1 MNAPVQFVDPALP
14 RHDWRKDEIEA
25 LFELPFMEL
34 VFQAAQVHRRW
45 FDPSELQL
53 SQLLSVKTGGC
64 AENCGYCS
72 QSASFKTGLQA
83 SKLMDADTV
92 IAAAK
97 AAQAGGAQR
106 FCMGAAW
113 RDLKDRDLP
122 KVAAMIGGVKA
133 LGLETCATLG
143 MLTADQAVALKE
155 AGLDYY
161 NHNLDTS
168 PEYYGEVV
176 TTRTYQDR
184 LDTLAHV
191 RDAGMSTCCGGIVGM
206 GEQRSDRAGL
216 LHQLATLP
224 AHPDS
229 LPVNA
234 LVPVGGTPLGDRI
247 KQEGELDGIEFVRT
261 IAVAR
266 LVCPKSMVRLSAGRE
281 GMSKE
286 LQALCFL
293 AGANS
298 IFVGGKLLTTPL
310 PGMDEDTLMLSDLG
324 MRPMTMGA

>member
-1 MNAPVQFVDPALP
+1 MNAPVQFADPAQP
-14 RHDWRKDEIEA
+14 RHDWEKSEIEA

-83 SKLMDADTV
+83 SKLMDPETV

-122 KVAAMIGGVKA
+122 RVAEMIGGVKA

-206 GEQRSDRAGL
+206 GETRSDRAGL

-247 KQEGELDGIEFVRT
+247 KAEGELDGIEFVRT
-261 IAVAR
+261 IAVSR

-310 PGMDEDTLMLSDLG
+310 PGMDEDSLMLADLG
-324 MRPMTMGA
+324 MRPMTMTA